1 MKEIETRAD
10 IVQLVDGF
18 YGRVR
23 KDDLLGPIFEAVV
36 QGKWD
41 VHLEKMYNFWE
52 TVLLARVSYKGS
64 PFLPH
69 MKLPVE
75 QEHFTRWLSLF
86 KQNLEENF
94 SGSKAEEALWRAEK
108 MAEMFYHKISYY
120 RSKPSHPLI

>member
-1 MKEIETRAD
+1 MKEIETRRD
-10 IVQLVDGF
+10 IEQMVDGF
-18 YGRVR
+18 YGCIR
-23 KDDLLGPIFEAVV
+23 KDDLLGPIFEQVI
-36 QGKWD
+36 QGNWEP
-41 VHLEKMYNFWE
+41 HLEKMYNFWE

-75 QEHFTRWLSLF
+75 KEHFARWLRLF
-86 KQNLEENF
+86 DENLQENF

-120 RSKPSHPLI
+120 RSKPSKPLI